1 MQTVYRNQGV
11 SINDKHIETIIRQLL
26 RWVRVETSGDTD
38 LLPNQLTDRLQFQ
51 EVNERIIAE
60 GGEPATSKPEILGV
74 TRASLNTDSFL
85 AKASFQ
91 ETARVLTEAAIL
103 GEVDYLRGL
112 KENVIIGRLIPARLD
127 VSEEGRQLLGLPE
140 SSFATNAAV
149 VDDGENDVAD
159 LAQLIEDIPG
169 DNSSIDNILED
180 ILGTDDEGDDDIF
193 DSVEDDL
200 AEPEITAD
208 DDIADPEITSDDDP
222 FEEIEEE

>member
-1 MQTVYRNQGV
+1 M
-11 SINDKHIETIIRQLL
+11 
-26 RWVRVETSGDTD
+26 
-38 LLPNQLTDRLQFQ
+38 
-51 EVNERIIAE
+51 
-60 GGEPATSKPEILGV
+60 
-74 TRASLNTDSFL
+74 
-85 AKASFQ
+85 
-91 ETARVLTEAAIL
+91 
-103 GEVDYLRGL
+103 
-112 KENVIIGRLIPARLD
+112 
-127 VSEEGRQLLGLPE
+127 
-140 SSFATNAAV
+140 
-149 VDDGENDVAD
+149 AD